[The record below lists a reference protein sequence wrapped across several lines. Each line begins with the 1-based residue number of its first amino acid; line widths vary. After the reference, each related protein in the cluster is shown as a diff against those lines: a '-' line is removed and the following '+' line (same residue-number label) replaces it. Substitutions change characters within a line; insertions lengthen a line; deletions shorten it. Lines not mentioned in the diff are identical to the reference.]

1 MIVIIALL
9 EGRDEALSL
18 YKMTFV
24 WLIFVWFCACVVS
37 GPRNFTV
44 IMKHYSVFHSIVFLP
59 QADKVD
65 RLEVDNSKYR
75 DKLRDLDYYKKRAEV
90 RILACDTCNHH
101 KRK

>member
-1 MIVIIALL
+1 
-9 EGRDEALSL
+9 
-18 YKMTFV
+18 
-24 WLIFVWFCACVVS
+24 
-37 GPRNFTV
+37 
-44 IMKHYSVFHSIVFLP
+44 MKHYSIFHCIVFLP

-90 RILACDTCNHH
+90 RILTCDTYNHH